1 MNAIVAK
8 DEQDRI
14 YMLDIIYDTHPG
26 FGLDH
31 FYEIVRHNVINITKK
46 RTSDFLRKQLEYQL
60 TVQPRKKKVR
70 AKVYNNPNKA
80 WGMDLIDMTNN
91 IDKRKKYILTIIDL
105 YDGKVKLRAIAHKTN
120 TEVQAKLKAI
130 FDVVKPRILISDNGL
145 EFQLKQFYADNDV
158 KFITTPSHTPQA
170 HVENMNIKLERC

>member
-1 MNAIVAK
+1 MVFNIKQLNQFNYTNYDGIIGYVRNRVVPPNIRNIPRFREKFEDFIYNEDDEHLYYEPLNAIVAK

-80 WGMDLIDMTNN
+80 WAMDLIDMTNN

-105 YDGKVKLRAIAHKTN
+105 
-120 TEVQAKLKAI
+120 
-130 FDVVKPRILISDNGL
+130 
-145 EFQLKQFYADNDV
+145 
-158 KFITTPSHTPQA
+158 
-170 HVENMNIKLERC
+170 